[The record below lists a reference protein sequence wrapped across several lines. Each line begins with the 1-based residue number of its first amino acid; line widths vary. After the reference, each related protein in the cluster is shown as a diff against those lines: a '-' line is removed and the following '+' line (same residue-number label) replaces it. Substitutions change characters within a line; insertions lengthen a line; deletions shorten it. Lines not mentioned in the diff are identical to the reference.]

1 MLPFSKVLRLAFL
14 LLLSMAMCA
23 CTPRHAH
30 RHQLPDK
37 TTQTL
42 PRADPGYV
50 QWLERQSMLGSSQD
64 LSGQVSGTDLLW
76 RNSASAKRVPLL
88 LTAAPHWL
96 DVNPYTVDAGQ
107 RVLRGLAAPD
117 FLAFLEQAGFNGLFL
132 SPTGET
138 GDIWSGNTD
147 HGAGMVQ
154 GEDVV
159 SLHIAPRLGD
169 NSDAAA
175 LIDALDKARIQLGG
189 DLPPAATGL
198 GPDFMLQ
205 ARNAPRFEGLYA
217 MFSVPQKDWDLLPA
231 ATGEWAC
238 LPLDGSVVQALHE
251 RDVLPGPLWRDV
263 LTWPTEGGWAVTGAV
278 RGVDGQVRRWAYR
291 YSGTVFR
298 PVLLWQDPSAHARR
312 VWSAAII
319 HHTGLQR
326 QTLAGLRLEALMGLD
341 ARSDTAVPPSADAA
355 IVPGPE
361 ALGTLAGEVHRYGG
375 WALQNDI
382 LPPSLTRCVLD
393 TAVDFTRDSAVPA
406 AVAYGLLCNDTGP
419 LSAVLRT
426 LLAQGVDCSRLA
438 HGVGA
443 GTRVDWRP
451 LLDLPEGRDLVRRA
465 QHVAKGQPHALG
477 LAATTATLCANA
489 LGLDAAAACAPEVQK
504 TVRDACLL
512 LLGWRVGL
520 PGLVFLS
527 PQDLEGLLVLPDGK
541 DTATVPLWE
550 QVRAVRRTAP
560 VLVFGPLADQW
571 AREDSFARQVARLL
585 QARRSVGLAQGRLAH
600 VVSAPEGCIA
610 VLSALPRGGYWLFAA
625 NFSGRRQRM
634 TCPLPRDASHHAR
647 DVTDGHT
654 LPVDGRNLI
663 VELGARQSCH
673 VLLDGRNTHG
683 EMP

>member
-1 MLPFSKVLRLAFL
+1 MLPFTRVLGLALL
-14 LLLSMAMCA
+14 LLLSIAMCA
-23 CTPRHAH
+23 CTPPHA
-30 RHQLPDK
+30 RRPQLPGK
-37 TTQTL
+37 ATQTL
-42 PRADPGYV
+42 PRANPGYV

-76 RNSASAKRVPLL
+76 RNSASAQRVPLL
-88 LTAAPHWL
+88 LAAAPHWL
-96 DVNPYTVDAGQ
+96 DVNPYTVEAGQ
-107 RVLRGLAAPD
+107 RLLRALAAPD
-117 FLAFLEQAGFNGLFL
+117 FLTFLEQAGFNGLFL

-138 GDIWSGNTD
+138 GDIWSGDAAT
-147 HGAGMVQ
+147 GAGMVQ

-159 SLHIAPRLGD
+159 SFHIAPRLGD
-169 NSDAAA
+169 NSDVAA
-175 LIDALDKARIQLGG
+175 LVNALDKARIQLGG

-198 GPDFMLQ
+198 GPDFILQ
-205 ARNAPRFEGLYA
+205 ARNASRFEGLYV

-238 LPLDGSVVQALHE
+238 LSLDASVVHALHE
-251 RDVLPGPLWRDV
+251 RAILPGPLWRDV
-263 LTWPTEGGWAVTGAV
+263 LPWSTEGGWAVTGAV
-278 RGVDGQVRRWAYR
+278 QGTDGQVRRWVYR

-341 ARSDTAVPPSADAA
+341 VRPDTAVPPSAYAA

-393 TAVDFTRDSAVPA
+393 TAVDFTRESAVPA

-419 LSAVLRT
+419 LTAVLRT

-443 GTRVDWRP
+443 GNRVDWRP
-451 LLDLPEGRDLVRRA
+451 LLDLPDGRELVRRVQHEVKGWSHA
-465 QHVAKGQPHALG
+465 QG
-477 LAATTATLCANA
+477 LTATTATVAANA
-489 LGLDAAAACAPEVQK
+489 LGLDAAAASAPEVQK
-504 TVRDACLL
+504 TMRDACML
-512 LLGWRVGL
+512 LLGWRAGL

-527 PQDLEGLLVLPDGK
+527 PQDLEGLLVLPDGMS
-541 DTATVPLWE
+541 TATVPLWE
-550 QVRAVRRTAP
+550 QDRSVKRPAP
-560 VLVFGPLADQW
+560 VLAFGSLADQW
-571 AREDSFARQVARLL
+571 TREDSFVRQVARLL
-585 QARRSVGLAQGRLAH
+585 QARRSAGLAQGKLAH
-600 VVSAPEGCIA
+600 VVSGPKGCIA

-634 TCPLPRDASHHAR
+634 ACPLPLDASHHAR

-654 LPVDGRNLI
+654 LPVNGRDLI